1 MEANPKLE
9 DLQNFFSENF
19 NFRYNVLT
27 DMPECKPKNTAT
39 YQMIDNVTFEQIKR
53 AAEYLSTALFFY
65 KIGFLLRNNK
75 IVVLLTALN
84 KQVLFI
90 QQICSSD
97 NLVESSEL
105 FLVKRNTTT
114 LNELTHFAL

>member
-1 MEANPKLE
+1 
-9 DLQNFFSENF
+9 
-19 NFRYNVLT
+19 
-27 DMPECKPKNTAT
+27 
-39 YQMIDNVTFEQIKR
+39 MIDNVTFEQIKR

-90 QQICSSD
+90 
-97 NLVESSEL
+97 
-105 FLVKRNTTT
+105 
-114 LNELTHFAL
+114 